1 MKDDRSNDEIREER
15 KKKRELRVW
24 KFFNSLKEAIFP
36 SDITCDVCGEE
47 LVADTRYNLCS
58 ECMSKLPMVGEHICL
73 NCGVPLKDEADF
85 CIRCENTESEFS
97 YNRSPLVY
105 EGVAKDMILSL
116 KFANKKYLAK
126 TLGAMMAD
134 EYLNRKMSAEI
145 AVYVPMTEWEEKK
158 RGFNQSELLAREVA
172 DRLKLPL
179 LPALIKTKDTS
190 AQKELSRKEREE
202 NLKGA
207 FKCVFDEV
215 KNRKIL
221 LIDDVFTTG
230 ATATA
235 CAHVLL
241 KGGAREVFVLTCA
254 VTQKKIPFEGLKH
267 NVNSNKNIVCKD
279 IENKNSDKDIE
290 NENCDQKDIS

>member
-1 MKDDRSNDEIREER
+1 MIFNMKDERGNDEIREER
-15 KKKRELRVW
+15 KKKRGQRIW

-47 LVADTRYNLCS
+47 LVADTRYNLCA
-58 ECMSKLPMVGEHICL
+58 ECMAKLPTVGEHICL

-85 CIRCENTESEFS
+85 CIRCENTKSEFA
-97 YNRSPLVY
+97 YNRAPLVY
-105 EGVAKDMILSL
+105 EGVAKDMIIAL
-116 KFANKKYLAK
+116 KFENKKYLAK
-126 TLGAMMAD
+126 TLGAMMTD
-134 EYLNRKMSAEI
+134 EYLKRNMSAEI

-207 FKCVFDEV
+207 FRCVFDEV

-230 ATATA
+230 ATASA
-235 CAHVLL
+235 CAHALL
-241 KGGAREVFVLTCA
+241 RGGAREVIVLTCA
-254 VTQKKIPFEGLKH
+254 VTPKKIPFETANPDESGNKDADGKGIS
-267 NVNSNKNIVCKD
+267 NVGT
-279 IENKNSDKDIE
+279 ENRDKRE
-290 NENCDQKDIS
+290 